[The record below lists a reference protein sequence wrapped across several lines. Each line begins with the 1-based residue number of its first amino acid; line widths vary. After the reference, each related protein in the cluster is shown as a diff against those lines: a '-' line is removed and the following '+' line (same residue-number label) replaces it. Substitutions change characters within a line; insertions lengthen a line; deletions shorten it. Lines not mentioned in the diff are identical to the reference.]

1 MLTKIP
7 RVVDLSKQVLS
18 TDRGMANT
26 RMILPSGRAKKL
38 AETVLGKKPMIPPS
52 LAKAS
57 VAAGVTFGAGLPLG
71 MTDPKDVGATF
82 AKMQV
87 SLQDAFKQ
95 ISDSVE
101 DASKIPQF
109 YFMQVQEGYN
119 EEMQKQEV
127 PEELPPTIEEQ
138 AIKPVSLM
146 FAEGGELDMQGTP
159 MTPDLSGQM
168 QPEMGEVS
176 QAEMQEA
183 QGALMQIV
191 QVINMLVQQGLNED
205 QIMEFLAQY
214 GINEEELDQA
224 AQLLGVDIDA
234 LIGGQ
239 MEQPQEPMMMSAGG
253 PSISQIFMSD
263 PIKNI
268 TEVAMANPGDFI
280 GQPGSRVSDAD
291 ILLAQELLAQMKSG
305 RGIFKT
311 QEEIQEILK
320 RRFAPESK
328 PTMIPPMMMAGG
340 GRSLSDMADARIDM
354 VERQSGRL
362 SDQDI
367 AMAQSMLTL
376 DNEPMMQDMSP
387 RQRMFSIDAT
397 IENLLKQY
405 DISVNTGNIQDAMA
419 ISEEITNLNNQKIAI
434 SEQLDPVMMAE
445 GGGASTSIDPSY
457 IPEYLQ
463 MLQNKQA
470 ELFNLTRKAPG
481 INPTGLSPDM
491 SLAKRRQQFETAK
504 RDLRQATRALNPEVF
519 EIYEAGQFRKLPTAF
534 SKGAIEDYIN
544 FVNQKKQTEKKN

>member
-1 MLTKIP
+1 
-7 RVVDLSKQVLS
+7 
-18 TDRGMANT
+18 
-26 RMILPSGRAKKL
+26 MIMNVP
-38 AETVLGKKPMIPPS
+38 
-52 LAKAS
+52 
-57 VAAGVTFGAGLPLG
+57 AAP
-71 MTDPKDVGATF
+71 
-82 AKMQV
+82 
-87 SLQDAFKQ
+87 
-95 ISDSVE
+95 
-101 DASKIPQF
+101 
-109 YFMQVQEGYN
+109 
-119 EEMQKQEV
+119 
-127 PEELPPTIEEQ
+127 
-138 AIKPVSLM
+138 
-146 FAEGGELDMQGTP
+146 DMQGTP

-176 QAEMQEA
+176 QAEIQEA
-183 QGALMQIV
+183 QGALTQII

-214 GINEEELDQA
+214 GITEEELDQA

-239 MEQPQEPMMMSAGG
+239 MQAPQEPMMMADGG
-253 PSISQIFMSD
+253 PSMSD
-263 PIKNI
+263 N
-268 TEVAMANPGDFI
+268 
-280 GQPGSRVSDAD
+280 S
-291 ILLAQELLAQMKSG
+291 
-305 RGIFKT
+305 
-311 QEEIQEILK
+311 
-320 RRFAPESK
+320 
-328 PTMIPPMMMAGG
+328 
-340 GRSLSDMADARIDM
+340 
-354 VERQSGRL
+354 
-362 SDQDI
+362 
-367 AMAQSMLTL
+367 
-376 DNEPMMQDMSP
+376 PMMQDMSP

-434 SEQLDPVMMAE
+434 SEQLDPVMMAK

-463 MLQNKQA
+463 MLENQQA

-504 RDLRQATRALNPEVF
+504 KNLRQATRALNPEVF

-544 FVNQKKQTEKKN
+544 FVNQKKQTEKKKLNSPPDLGSITPISPFEMTEAFGGPLYQMLNPGAQQLVDRFGLRGQGLSGAAAMAFGPKKIKGGLTTLDDLTRSFLAKEKTRLEGVIASIKKGTDPILKKENLAIYQKQLDNVNDEIAENIRLRKQYDEMVKDPSKFFKTKD

>member
-1 MLTKIP
+1 
-7 RVVDLSKQVLS
+7 
-18 TDRGMANT
+18 
-26 RMILPSGRAKKL
+26 MIMNVP
-38 AETVLGKKPMIPPS
+38 
-52 LAKAS
+52 
-57 VAAGVTFGAGLPLG
+57 AAP
-71 MTDPKDVGATF
+71 
-82 AKMQV
+82 
-87 SLQDAFKQ
+87 
-95 ISDSVE
+95 
-101 DASKIPQF
+101 
-109 YFMQVQEGYN
+109 
-119 EEMQKQEV
+119 
-127 PEELPPTIEEQ
+127 
-138 AIKPVSLM
+138 
-146 FAEGGELDMQGTP
+146 DMQGTP

-183 QGALMQIV
+183 QGALMQII

-214 GINEEELDQA
+214 GITEEELDQA
-224 AQLLGVDIDA
+224 AEVLGVDIDA

-239 MEQPQEPMMMSAGG
+239 QMQTPQEPMMMSAGG
-253 PSISQIFMSD
+253 P
-263 PIKNI
+263 
-268 TEVAMANPGDFI
+268 G
-280 GQPGSRVSDAD
+280 R
-291 ILLAQELLAQMKSG
+291 AQEQLPPQ
-305 RGIFKT
+305 
-311 QEEIQEILK
+311 Q
-320 RRFAPESK
+320 
-328 PTMIPPMMMAGG
+328 TMV
-340 GRSLSDMADARIDM
+340 LS
-354 VERQSGRL
+354 
-362 SDQDI
+362 
-367 AMAQSMLTL
+367 

-387 RQRMFSIDAT
+387 RQQMFSIDAT

-405 DISVNTGNIQDAMA
+405 DISVNTGNITDAMA

-434 SEQLDPVMMAE
+434 SEQLDPVMMAK

-463 MLQNKQA
+463 MLQNQQA

-491 SLAKRRQQFETAK
+491 SLAQRRQQFETAK